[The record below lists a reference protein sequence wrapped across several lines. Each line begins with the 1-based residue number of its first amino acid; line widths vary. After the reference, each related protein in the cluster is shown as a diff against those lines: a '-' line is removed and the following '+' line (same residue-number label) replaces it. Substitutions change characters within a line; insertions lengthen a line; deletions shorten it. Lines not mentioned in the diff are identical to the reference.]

1 MSIFG
6 FFWRKLS
13 GLAKKALARSKRLR
27 LAGSHK
33 SNLPPPPDSTW
44 SLSDGI
50 LSSSHIL
57 SPRFSLKLR
66 TIEGNSIGK
75 APSATNFRKRVQNPQ
90 KMYPNPDTMLW
101 HVNYKLSKPQQLY
114 FMSQLG
120 NINNVTSDVTYLN
133 CPFIQSWYMLT
144 VLLHCPITSMT
155 RIGAQIRLVTTN
167 HVREFCYSFD

>member
-1 MSIFG
+1 MKTKLTIQGRRFHHVCTLQSTCRPHVTKTIKRHYVHIWIFLAET
-6 FFWRKLS
+6 F

-33 SNLPPPPDSTW
+33 SNLPPDSTW

-90 KMYPNPDTMLW
+90 KMYPNPDTML
-101 HVNYKLSKPQQLY
+101 
-114 FMSQLG
+114 
-120 NINNVTSDVTYLN
+120 
-133 CPFIQSWYMLT
+133 
-144 VLLHCPITSMT
+144 
-155 RIGAQIRLVTTN
+155 
-167 HVREFCYSFD
+167 